1 MTMKLGLTVKVSL
14 LPATP
19 KKKKKKSA
27 RTLQS
32 QWNFP
37 KEKKKKIRSCWPP
50 PTTSLGT
57 EQACLATR

>member
-1 MTMKLGLTVKVSL
+1 MKLGLTVKVSL
-14 LPATP
+14 LPETP
-19 KKKKKKSA
+19 KKKKISA

-37 KEKKKKIRSCWPP
+37 KEKKKIRSCWPP